1 MDLDLS
7 KLCEWCTL
15 PSVGTACS
23 RAASFLRTELSNWNL
38 AEITDGGLLATAPG
52 GTDTDVRLLLV
63 THVDEIGG
71 IVGQEVSPGLH
82 ACKHWGAPPS
92 VFRGGLQAFWYDS
105 NSVREALCEGI
116 EDTSGDEHRLL
127 VRGSGLT
134 PWHTF
139 FTFNSKARVKDD
151 DLYSKAIDPRATAWA
166 ALLAAKELNDPQI
179 GLLFC
184 YAEECSMTAAQ
195 KAAWIAA
202 KRFPNLQ
209 YVVNADVPAPS
220 NIEGAGVGDVA
231 LRYLEGTRHI
241 DPVFTLRTY
250 EALKRQGSSV
260 KLAAARTGSQTAY
273 FVPYAQC
280 LSVALPADNIHT
292 SCARMPVKALG
303 DCVEVLVSIARL
315 LLSDAAFPK

>member
-1 MDLDLS
+1 MSEFIDVS
-7 KLCEWCTL
+7 KLCEWCSL

-23 RAASFLRTELSNWNL
+23 RAAAYLRGELSGWQVD
-38 AEITDGGLLATAPG
+38 EITDGGLIATVPG
-52 GTDTDVRLLLV
+52 ATNTEVRLLLV

-71 IVGQEVSPGLH
+71 VVGQEISPGLH

-92 VFRGGLQAFWYDS
+92 VFAGALQAFQYDS
-105 NSVREALCEGI
+105 VSVPDALCEGV
-116 EDTSGDEHRLL
+116 EDTSGIEPRLII
-127 VRGSGLT
+127 RGSGLT

-139 FTFNSKARVKDD
+139 FTFDTKARVQDGI
-151 DLYSKAIDPRATAWA
+151 LYSKAVDPRATSWA
-166 ALLAAKELNDPQI
+166 ALVAAKELNDPRV

-195 KAAWIAA
+195 KAAWVAV

-250 EALKRQGSSV
+250 ESLIRKGSSV

-292 SCARMPVKALG
+292 NCARMPVKAVS
-303 DCVEVLVSIARL
+303 DCVKILEDISKL
-315 LLSDAAFPK
+315 LMD